1 VVVQE
6 WMGKAV
12 ADDARLWHITVTVS
26 GSPMEPLIVRG
37 ALQRFS
43 ALRPFLTSLRFSAD
57 RAEIVYWDEAETLVD
72 AASLALRLWNEYR
85 DEAALPSW
93 TVVGL
98 EVVEQEAWR
107 VRLEPD
113 AGPELAVLP
122 LHL

>member
-1 VVVQE
+1 
-6 WMGKAV
+6 MT
-12 ADDARLWHITVTVS
+12 DDARLWHVTVTVA

-37 ALQRFS
+37 ALQRLS

-57 RAEIVYWDEAETLVD
+57 RAEIVYWDEAATLVD

-93 TVVGL
+93 KVVGL
-98 EVVEQEAWR
+98 EVVEQDTWQE
-107 VRLEPD
+107 RLEPD
-113 AGPELAVLP
+113 NGPDLAVLP